1 MTIEIIGMIG
11 PKREGAGA
19 KGAAIQYIGGGI
31 DPDYI
36 VEFSRAHEDSG
47 FDKVLVG
54 HTSTSSDGF
63 SVAMHAANHT
73 SRLGYLIAHR
83 PGFVSPTMAARKV
96 ATVDQLTKG
105 RIALHVISG
114 GSDAEQQRD
123 GDYQDHDARYR
134 RSEEFMGL
142 LRKVWASDEPFDHV
156 GEFYKVA
163 RAYSDIKCYQQ
174 PHVPLYFGGAS
185 AAAIKVAASQCD
197 VYATWG
203 EPVAEVEQKIGDMRA
218 AVKNAGRDPS
228 SVRFSVSLR
237 LILGATEAE
246 AWDKAH
252 ETLDR
257 VVASIQHSKDAT
269 ARARQAEGASRLLA
283 LADRGDVLD
292 ERLYMPIAKATG
304 AAGNTTALVG
314 TTEQVVESLMR
325 YYRVGCTTVLIRG
338 FDPLNDV
345 IDLGK
350 ELIPMLRDE
359 VHKYVT
365 STPQAARLI

>member
-11 PKREGAGA
+11 VKREAAGA
-19 KGAAIQYIGGGI
+19 KGAAVQYIGGGV

-36 VEFSRAHEDSG
+36 VKFSRAHEESG

-54 HTSTSSDGF
+54 YTSTSSDGF

-83 PGFVSPTMAARKV
+83 PGFVSPTVAARKV
-96 ATVDQLTKG
+96 ATIDQLSKG

-114 GSDAEQQRD
+114 GSEAEQQRD
-123 GDYQDHDARYR
+123 GDYQDHDSRYR
-134 RSEEFMGL
+134 RSAEFMGL
-142 LRKVWASDEPFDHV
+142 LRKVWTSDQPFDHA
-156 GEFYKVA
+156 GEFYKA
-163 RAYSDIKCYQQ
+163 TQAYSDVKCYQQ

-185 AAAIKVAASQCD
+185 AAAIKVAASLCD

-203 EPVAEVEQKIGDMRA
+203 EPVAEVEQKIVNMRA
-218 AVKNAGRDPS
+218 AVKHAGRDPNL
-228 SVRFSVSLR
+228 VRFSVSLR
-237 LILGATEAE
+237 IILGATEAE

-257 VVASIQHSKDAT
+257 VLASSRHSKDAT
-269 ARARQAEGASRLLA
+269 ARVRQAEGANRLLR

-292 ERLYMPIAKATG
+292 ERLYMPIAKVTG

-325 YYRVGCTTVLIRG
+325 YHRVGCTTVLIRG

-345 IDLGK
+345 IHLGK
-350 ELIPMLRDE
+350 ELIPMLRDQ
-359 VHKYVT
+359 VRRYDA
-365 STPQAARLI
+365 STLQAARLI